1 MNKSKQLFISLLAIS
16 LFTGS
21 CAVIKSSTEERLPK
35 KETVANELY
44 AEIFHMDS
52 ILFIAFNSRDIEKLK
67 SLFSKDLEFYH
78 DKDGLTSYTQTIESF
93 IKMAAKKNDLKRELL
108 PGSLEVYPLKDF
120 GAMQV
125 GVHRFCHTE
134 KGKADCGTFKF
145 MHIWKQ
151 EKGEWKISRVISYG
165 H

>member
-1 MNKSKQLFISLLAIS
+1 M
-16 LFTGS
+16 
-21 CAVIKSSTEERLPK
+21 RL
-35 KETVANELY
+35 
-44 AEIFHMDS
+44 IIS